1 MATWS
6 LFVNRLA
13 AMVIINCF
21 LYAVQYHGKYVFLF
35 ELSFFIILS
44 LQLNMTP
51 LHWACE
57 HNHVDIAKILLQ
69 AGARHDIKSKV
80 RLIVQGSKLHLS

>member
-1 MATWS
+1 MGNNYFY
-6 LFVNRLA
+6 L
-13 AMVIINCF
+13 NC
-21 LYAVQYHGKYVFLF
+21 L
-35 ELSFFIILS
+35 FFIILS

-57 HNHVDIAKILLQ
+57 HNHIDIAKILLQ

-80 RLIVQGSKLHLS
+80 RLIVQGSKLHLSQAHF